1 MHSFWK
7 VSRGWFSDEH
17 PTEFSGDSVESL
29 NLILLYF
36 RRSSSGSTP
45 CKAVLGSFPQHI
57 CSCCSLPTCRQHSW
71 TKYQQDYYRLL
82 WCPLSFFRETHAFLS
97 IPHCR
102 VWTALPSSFLCHY
115 YLSSILLYPAQTSV
129 EFACLSDIQAR
140 TEMFIPLISGSL
152 ILFALQV
159 IFFSLHSAVLR

>member
-71 TKYQQDYYRLL
+71 TKYQQDSTGFCDVHLAFSEKLMHSFLYTTLQGMNSSPIILSLSLL
-82 WCPLSFFRETHAFLS
+82 PLFNSL
-97 IPHCR
+97 IPCSDKCR
-102 VWTALPSSFLCHY
+102 VCMPIRH
-115 YLSSILLYPAQTSV
+115 PG
-129 EFACLSDIQAR
+129 ED
-140 TEMFIPLISGSL
+140 
-152 ILFALQV
+152 
-159 IFFSLHSAVLR
+159 